1 MQYFI
6 RIKKY
11 LSILFVFFGVV
22 GASSVTMA
30 QTFIEPPAAPT
41 GGNSASWITT
51 SSRTERKLGSLS
63 LGTDTSPVSLCLNS
77 TDASDVA
84 RCVSSWGQVINL
96 SGGPFVAL
104 RTTGVAASLQSDPVQ
119 YFSTPAGNASDFG
132 SVAIQANG
140 TGQAISLLVE
150 ANNNISSAAYGLFAG
165 DAGVT
170 TNYAAYFSGKV
181 GVGTTTLVG
190 GGTGPAGQLCLNST
204 VAYTNGASVGCITS
218 WAELFGGISNFVRLQ
233 TTNAPAADAGT
244 AGIDEI
250 GNFGSVVIGHPPAG
264 QPTKVFCGDG
274 MCSTNLNEDAS
285 ADANYCAIDCSV
297 PAIPALF
304 TTLYAYQ
311 GNAYLEATGSTQ
323 TPSGAV
329 QLLVVRSSNPTFY
342 DDTRSEFTPQNGVA
356 YSAGSTINGVTVVYS
371 GPATPGSPRS
381 IIDTGLTVGE
391 TYYYRLYQANALPVY
406 NPTPLVSLAA
416 ISPDCP
422 LNLPPNIA
430 CL

>member
-1 MQYFI
+1 M
-6 RIKKY
+6 
-11 LSILFVFFGVV
+11 LFVFVGVV
-22 GASSVTMA
+22 SVSSVAMA

-41 GGNSASWITT
+41 GGSSASWITT

-63 LGTDTSPVSLCLNS
+63 LGTTASPVSLCLNATNES
-77 TDASDVA
+77 DAA

-104 RTTGVAASLQSDPVQ
+104 RTTGLAASFQSDPAQ
-119 YFSTPAGNASDFG
+119 YFSTPNSNASDFG
-132 SVAIQANG
+132 SVAIQASG
-140 TGQAISLLVE
+140 TGQAISLFVE
-150 ANNNISSAAYGLFAG
+150 ANSSISSAAYGLFAG

-181 GVGTTTLVG
+181 GVGTTTLAG

-204 VAYTNGASVGCITS
+204 VAYTTGASAGCITS
-218 WAELFGGISNFVRLQ
+218 WVELVGGLNNFVRLQ
-233 TTNAPAADAGT
+233 TTNAPTADVGT
-244 AGIDEI
+244 AGINEI

-274 MCSTNLNEDAS
+274 FCSTNLNEDTS
-285 ADANYCAIDCSV
+285 ADANYCAIDCS
-297 PAIPALF
+297 APALPAAF
-304 TTLYAYQ
+304 ETLYAYQ
-311 GNAYLEATGSTQ
+311 GNAYLEATGSAQ

-342 DDTRSEFTPQNGVA
+342 SDTRSEFTPQNGVA
-356 YSAGSTINGVTVVYS
+356 YSAGSVINGVTVVSY

-381 IIDTGLTVGE
+381 ITDTGLTVGE
-391 TYYYRLYQANALPVY
+391 TYYYRLYQANSFPVY
-406 NPTPLVSLAA
+406 NTTPLVSVAV